1 LKSYGQQPLCFM
13 QLEGWQGFTQ
23 RVAMPL
29 AKGDFVDLNWGV
41 CYGSPIVYYEC
52 RDAERV
58 NGF

>member
-1 LKSYGQQPLCFM
+1 MCFM